1 MHHRAAALAR
11 VGAVAWLWLS
21 PTPAALNAQERGGVV
36 RGQVVD
42 SAGAPVADAHVSV
55 DPARRLTRTDSAG
68 NFQIARLADDSVEVL
83 VRRIGYEPRKVIA
96 FPHDATGWLRVV
108 LEQDPA
114 RLEGVEVT
122 AEMERLRT
130 GIEDFY
136 RRQALGV
143 GTYLTRADF
152 VNHNTL
158 RTSDVLRNVPGIRFI
173 RIPGGMGVRFNSS
186 AIIRGDCTPMIWLDG
201 QRAPSLEVDDI
212 PASDIEG
219 IELYKGPST
228 TPMQFSQYSSSS
240 TCGTI
245 VIWTRVPG
253 T

>member
-11 VGAVAWLWLS
+11 VGAATWLWLS
-21 PTPAALNAQERGGVV
+21 PTPAALNAQDRGGVV

-42 SAGAPVADAHVSV
+42 SAGAPVADAHVSIAQ
-55 DPARRLTRTDSAG
+55 ARRLTRTDSAG
-68 NFQIARLADDSVEVL
+68 TFQIARLSDDSVEVL
-83 VRRIGYEPRKVIA
+83 VRRIGYKPRKVIA
-96 FPHDATGWLRVV
+96 FPHDATGRLRVV

-114 RLEGVEVT
+114 LLEGVEVT
-122 AEMERLRT
+122 AEVERLRT

-143 GTYLTRADF
+143 GTYFTRADF
-152 VNHNTL
+152 VSHNTL
-158 RTSDVLRNVPGIRFI
+158 RASDVLRNAPGIRFI
-173 RIPGGMGVRFNSS
+173 RIAGGMGIRFNSS
-186 AIIRGDCTPMIWLDG
+186 AIIRRDCTPMIWLDG
-201 QRAPSLEVDDI
+201 QRAPGLEIDDV

-245 VIWTRVPG
+245 VIWTRIPG
-253 T
+253 S